1 MNLAKLRSIRNNKI
15 HSKTTRMLET
25 MDLLIDNSDKTQ
37 KKIFLSKQLKE
48 TNAKMNEATKAPGI
62 KEI

>member
-1 MNLAKLRSIRNNKI
+1 
-15 HSKTTRMLET
+15 MLET
-25 MDLLIDNSDKTQ
+25 MGLPIDNSDKTQ

-62 KEI
+62 KEM